1 MLYFPSKLYYG
12 TWLFCFINILKN
24 RCFFSNFSA
33 GRLHDWGDWL
43 FLWNFKK

>member
-1 MLYFPSKLYYG
+1 MLYFSSKLYYG

-24 RCFFSNFSA
+24 RCFFSA